1 MNRTHLALAAGL
13 IALGLASCSPDDDG
27 YVPWDGL
34 SDIGDSGWEV
44 PGDTTPDMPGDGI
57 DTWGMDVDGDGWT
70 PADGDCDDT
79 QYAVNP
85 GAYDDPDNDVDDDCD
100 GTRDNPPSDCDCGTM
115 PTLVDALDI
124 CDTRFIRGV
133 TERGGFDPGTS
144 EGRGVRAHYGN
155 PSNGLGARA
164 GCAYSL
170 LDTGR
175 IEPTMGGAGDPDR
188 QIGTDFRNPDDALLG
203 PWCHM
208 ELTSPEPDPA
218 PTGGGG
224 VFICDTQQLEIQFT
238 APTNAV
244 GFSFDFVYVS
254 SEYPEWVGEG
264 YNDTF
269 YAILDRPDTGE
280 HINISFDDYGAE
292 IEVDNAFFEDP
303 PVTDLSGTGYS
314 DTCLNEIG
322 TTTIC
327 GSSTGWLRTSWE
339 IEPREEFTLTFS
351 IHDEGDGKYDSVVI
365 LDNFQ
370 WSLDAVD
377 PGTILI

>member
-1 MNRTHLALAAGL
+1 MKKTLPVLAACL
-13 IALGLASCSPDDDG
+13 IAACSPDDDG

-34 SDIGDSGWEV
+34 ADIGDSGWETV
-44 PGDTTPDMPGDGI
+44 GDTIPDLPGEGV
-57 DTWGMDVDGDGWT
+57 DTWGMDIDGDGWT

-79 QYAVNP
+79 QYSVNP
-85 GAYDDPDNDVDDDCD
+85 GAYDDPDNDRDDDCD
-100 GTRDNPPSDCDCGTM
+100 GTRDNPVVDCDCGSL

-124 CDTRFIRGV
+124 CDTRFVRGV
-133 TERGGFDPGTS
+133 TERGGFDPATA
-144 EGRGVRAHYGN
+144 EGRGVRSHYGDS
-155 PSNGLGARA
+155 SNGLGVRA

-175 IEPTMGGAGDPDR
+175 IEPTTGGRGDPDR
-188 QIGTDFRNPDDALLG
+188 QIGTDFRNPGDEPFG

-208 ELTSPEPDPA
+208 ELSSPEPDPD
-218 PTGGGG
+218 PTGGTGI
-224 VFICDTQQLEIQFT
+224 FICDTQQLEIQFT

-269 YAILDRPDTGE
+269 YAILDRPSTGE
-280 HINISFDDYGAE
+280 RINISFDDYGAE

-303 PVTDLSGTGYS
+303 PVTNLAGTGYS
-314 DTCLNEIG
+314 DTCTNEDFSV
-322 TTTIC
+322 TIC

-351 IHDEGDGKYDSVVI
+351 IHDEGDGRYDSVVI
-365 LDNFQ
+365 LDNFL
-370 WSLDAVD
+370 WSLDAVT
-377 PGTILI
+377 PGTVLI